1 MCKIFY
7 ILLLFFIFQP
17 RSAIATVIEFNDDG
31 SLTTYE
37 AFDYLS
43 SRRHLAIL
51 KLKPTK
57 DISTLILKTASFYN
71 VDPNLVMAI
80 IQVESSFNSN
90 ALSPKGAQ
98 GLMQLMPET
107 ALKYGAND
115 AFNMEQN
122 IDAGIHLIS
131 DLLEKYDG
139 NIKLV
144 LAAYNAGEGA
154 VKKYNGIPPY
164 RETIEYINKI
174 EQILYK

>member
-7 ILLLFFIFQP
+7 ILFLFLIFYP
-17 RSAIATVIEFNDDG
+17 KSAIATVIELNDDG

-51 KLKPTK
+51 KIKPTK
-57 DISTLILKTASFYN
+57 DINALVLKTASFYN
-71 VDPNLVMAI
+71 VDPNLIMAI
-80 IQVESSFNSN
+80 IQTESSFDSN

-115 AFNMEQN
+115 AFDVQQN
-122 IDAGIHLIS
+122 IDVGIHLIS
-131 DLLEKYDG
+131 DLLQKYDG

-164 RETIEYINKI
+164 KETIEYIKKI

>member
-7 ILLLFFIFQP
+7 ILFLFLIFY
-17 RSAIATVIEFNDDG
+17 SKNAIATVIEFNDNG
-31 SLTTYE
+31 SIIKYE

-43 SRRHLAIL
+43 SRRHIPIF
-51 KLKPTK
+51 KVKPTK
-57 DISTLILKTASFYN
+57 DISALILETASIYD

-115 AFNMEQN
+115 AFNIEQN

-131 DLLEKYDG
+131 DLLQKYDG
-139 NIKLV
+139 DIKLV

-164 RETIEYINKI
+164 KETIEYIKRI
-174 EQILYK
+174 EHLLYK